1 VQQKGRILIVEPD
14 DLIGGLLERWL
25 GEAGYTVIIQALREL
40 SDAHIG
46 GEIPQLVI
54 ADVPSP
60 RSAEKI
66 IHALRQGYASPIL
79 VISARFRRGLGSS
92 TDVARQLGVRRI
104 LPKPFTRGEL
114 LAAVGESID
123 VE

>member
-25 GEAGYTVIIQALREL
+25 GEAGYIVIIQALREL

-46 GEIPQLVI
+46 GEVPQLVI
-54 ADVPSP
+54 ADVPRP

-66 IHALRQGYASPIL
+66 IRALREVYASPIL

-92 TDVARQLGVRRI
+92 TDVARQLGVRGI